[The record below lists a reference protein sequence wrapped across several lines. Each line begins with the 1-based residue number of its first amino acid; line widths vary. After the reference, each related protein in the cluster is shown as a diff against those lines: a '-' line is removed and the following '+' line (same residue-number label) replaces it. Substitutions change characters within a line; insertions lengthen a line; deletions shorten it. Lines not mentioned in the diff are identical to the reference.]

1 MIRPVQ
7 SRRAAGSTHLRCS
20 QKFPWLVCTRSGRWE
35 RRAAAG
41 LPPAAPQEEDEE
53 SVSGGQGERGEPGSR
68 GMDAEGQVLRRGLGG
83 RPRTK
88 QMSPRL

>member
-1 MIRPVQ
+1 MIRPVR

-20 QKFPWLVCTRSGRWE
+20 QKFPWLVCTRIGRWE

-41 LPPAAPQEEDEE
+41 LPPAAPGEEDAE
-53 SVSGGQGERGEPGSR
+53 SVSGGWGRGGEPGSR
-68 GMDAEGQVLRRGLGG
+68 GKDAEGHVLGRGLGG
-83 RPRTK
+83 RPGTK